1 MQKMRGKERYKIM
14 IRQSTKKVEDIFKIN
29 ISNKGLIFIIYLTNQ
44 KEQDRKFM
52 FLKKSA
58 KNLNRHFP
66 TENILAPS
74 KHKKRCQVSSSYA

>member
-52 FLKKSA
+52 FLKNQQK
-58 KNLNRHFP
+58 
-66 TENILAPS
+66 
-74 KHKKRCQVSSSYA
+74 V